1 MVIKLRRCKREQNAG
16 KMIKSFASVAVLSAG
31 IMLNGGCKEEQ
42 REEQNMAPYR
52 DRETNQF
59 REMNLLQLD
68 AYRKLYS
75 IVLEIPFARD
85 RLAKDEL
92 ISRLNEVTMDQE
104 RTSRLVLIEAQ
115 DLRRILNSENEP
127 TPMQFAFIRER
138 FHQRSIDICR
148 TIAFLNSRTELASY

>member
-1 MVIKLRRCKREQNAG
+1 MRRYKNKQKTE
-16 KMIKSFASVAVLSAG
+16 KMIKTFATIAALSAG
-31 IMLNGGCKEEQ
+31 IMFNGGCKEEQ
-42 REEQNMAPYR
+42 GEEQNMAPYR

-68 AYRKLYS
+68 AYRRLYS

-85 RLAKDEL
+85 RLTREEL
-92 ISRLNEVTMDQE
+92 VTRLNEVTLDQE
-104 RTSRLVLIEAQ
+104 KISRLVLTEAE

-127 TPMQFAFIRER
+127 TPMQLAFIRER